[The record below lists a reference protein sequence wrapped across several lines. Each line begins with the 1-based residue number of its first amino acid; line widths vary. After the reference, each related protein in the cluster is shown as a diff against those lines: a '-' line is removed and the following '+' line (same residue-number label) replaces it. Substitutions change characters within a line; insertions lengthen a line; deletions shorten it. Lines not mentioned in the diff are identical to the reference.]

1 MSQQAISNYGVNT
14 STNLNSNFAVIQ
26 VAGTGLSTIPPQP
39 SAYYGPLLINCAYF
53 ILAVTATPGVATFQA
68 LGLDG
73 TWRSLVMPAPITLVQ
88 ATVYNNPIPGTFRGL
103 RINISG
109 ASGAGGSFMELSAT
123 IQS

>member
-26 VAGTGLSTIPPQP
+26 VGGRGLSTIPPQP